1 MYFICRNCGE
11 YTRIHKK
18 SNYCWKCGS
27 DKITSADSKV
37 EAEKA
42 KREAVGKQDITAVSG
57 RAKTTTT
64 GNKEVKE
71 ILRKQLELL
80 AEVSE
85 QRKNLGISDLCQLT
99 SAITSLAANLVS
111 IPS

>member
-57 RAKTTTT
+57 RAKSTSEEIARE
-64 GNKEVKE
+64 KEVKTTA
-71 ILRKQLELL
+71 
-80 AEVSE
+80 AEVIALIKSKDPSYNE
-85 QRKNLGISDLCQLT
+85 ALWVLT
-99 SAITSLAANLVS
+99 LANGLLNES
-111 IPS
+111 KII